1 MSKLLRESEAAKVL
15 GVSSRTLSN
24 WRCRGGGPDYVKM
37 GSKAVRYRLDDLNE
51 FVDERTQNNTS
62 EDFIEEEFDEDE
74 DDIDDD
80 YED

>member
-1 MSKLLRESEAAKVL
+1 MSKLLREPEAAKVL

-51 FVDERTQNNTS
+51 FIDQRTQNNTS
-62 EDFIEEEFDEDE
+62 EDYVDEGFDEG
-74 DDIDDD
+74 DDDFEDD